1 MFFAS
6 TSEAVTQPAT
16 RATGR
21 VVVVHAAVP
30 PEERAGPRKD
40 QQAIRRMI
48 GVLCSED
55 AVSSRVAT
63 LCDEIY
69 DEKRGER
76 ATALSGERIGRSSS
90 PEKERS

>member
-1 MFFAS
+1 
-6 TSEAVTQPAT
+6 
-16 RATGR
+16 
-21 VVVVHAAVP
+21 
-30 PEERAGPRKD
+30 
-40 QQAIRRMI
+40 MI

-55 AVSSRVAT
+55 AVSSREAT
-63 LCDEIY
+63 LRDEIY